1 MLRPVKMSRVVVAG
15 SKSVISPV
23 VEKLHEL
30 RLLHI
35 VNYNGSQPQFEM
47 GKPIGKAKEYS
58 EDLIKLRSVTRYLD
72 LNKKF
77 PDKAYPESQ
86 VLSEMDN
93 LLNNV
98 GADVTATYERIA
110 AIDAEVK
117 SKQDQIKALTPL
129 AVLPLPLESYYGYDS
144 LATFVGTAATPV
156 DADVARV
163 SPVNEIYSGSAKNA
177 TFVAIFV
184 PAEKASEV
192 SSVLSEHGFSEI
204 SVPRLEGNVDSAIA
218 TLEGGIKSLEGEKVP
233 LQKKL
238 ADMKKQYEDLMLA
251 TDEYLSMQT
260 HKTEAPLRFAET
272 ANAFVIDGYVPAD
285 QFSRLKSE
293 LESAAGGKLEVSLIA
308 DNEADELAEKGEDI
322 PTQMDNPSLVK
333 PYELVTKMFAIP
345 EYKEFDPSLLIFV
358 FFPIM
363 FGMILGDIGYGVMAF
378 LTMVLLKKKFKT
390 PGWQQ
395 LINVVQISSV
405 WAVIFGIFFG
415 EIFGPL
421 GLWGKVMG
429 HLHEHELEAVK
440 AAGLYF
446 GEGVFGSLGRIG
458 FWPGIDIFPLD
469 RLASNAVLLLIGTS
483 VIIGIIHCSVGS
495 ILGIKTELAYG
506 EKKHAYFEKLPVMLI
521 QVFFGLLVLGLVMGQ
536 MMLVIASAIIIVVAM
551 VMLVMGPEGPMGLAH
566 MPFYVSN
573 LISYLRLLAIGLASV
588 GLAFAANQLAFYV
601 VMPMLSSGATDSA
614 EFTIPAI
621 IAGLVVLFAVH
632 FINFLLGILSPF
644 MHPLRLHYVEMF
656 TKFYSNHGGGVEYS
670 PFGHVRRF
678 LKA

>member
-15 SKSVISPV
+15 SKDVISPV

-35 VNYNGSQPQFEM
+35 VNYNGNQPEFEL

-58 EDLIKLRSVTRYLD
+58 EDLIKLRSATRYLD
-72 LNKKF
+72 IKNKA
-77 PDKAYPESQ
+77 PDKTYPESQ

-98 GADVTATYERIA
+98 GAEVTATFERIT
-110 AIDAEVK
+110 AIEAEVK
-117 SKQDQIKALTPL
+117 SKQDQVKALTPL
-129 AVLPLPLESYYGYDS
+129 SVLPLPLDAYYGYDS

-163 SPVNEIYSGSAKNA
+163 SPVNEVFTGTAKNA
-177 TFVAIFV
+177 TLVAIFV
-184 PAEKASEV
+184 PADKAGEV
-192 SSVLSEHGFSEI
+192 SAVLSEHGFSET
-204 SVPRLEGNVDSAIA
+204 SVPKLEGNVDSAIA
-218 TLEGGIKSLEGEKVP
+218 TLGGSIKSLEGEMAP

-260 HKTEAPLRFAET
+260 RKTEAPLRFAET
-272 ANAFVIDGYVPAD
+272 ANAFVIDGYVPSD
-285 QFSRLKSE
+285 QFARLKSE
-293 LESAAGGKLEVSLIA
+293 LESAAGGRLEVQLIA
-308 DNEADELAEKGEDI
+308 DKEADDLVEKGEDV
-322 PTQMDNPSLVK
+322 PTQMDNPSLAK
-333 PYELVTKMFAIP
+333 PYELVTRLFAIP

-363 FGMILGDIGYGVMAF
+363 FGMILGDVGYGVMT
-378 LTMVLLKKKFKT
+378 LLVLILLKKRFRT
-390 PGWQQ
+390 EGWQQ
-395 LINVVQISSV
+395 LINIVMIGSV
-405 WAVIFGIFFG
+405 WSIIFGVFYG

-421 GLWGKVMG
+421 GLWGRVMG
-429 HLHEHELEAVK
+429 QLPEAELVHLKSV
-440 AAGLYF
+440 GLYF
-446 GEGVFGSLGRIG
+446 GEGVYGSLGRLG
-458 FWPGIDIFPLD
+458 PLGIFPMD

-483 VIIGIIHCSVGS
+483 IFIGVIHCSVGS
-495 ILGIKTELAYG
+495 ILGILTELNYG
-506 EKKHAYFEKLPVMLI
+506 EKKHAYFERLPVMLF
-521 QVFFGLLVLGLVMGQ
+521 QVFFAIALLGLVMGQ
-536 MMLVIASAIIIVVAM
+536 MIMVYLGAVVIVVSI
-551 VMLVMGPEGPMGLAH
+551 VMMVMGPEGAMGLAH
-566 MPFYVSN
+566 VPSYVSN
-573 LISYLRLLAIGLASV
+573 LISYLRILAIGLASV
-588 GLAFAANQLAFYV
+588 GLAYAANQLAFYV
-601 VMPMLSSGATDSA
+601 IMPMLSGGAKDSS

-621 IAGLVVLFAVH
+621 IVGVLVLLVVH

-656 TKFYSNHGGGVEYS
+656 TKFYSAHGGGVEYS

>member
-1 MLRPVKMSRVVVAG
+1 
-15 SKSVISPV
+15 
-23 VEKLHEL
+23 
-30 RLLHI
+30 
-35 VNYNGSQPQFEM
+35 M
-47 GKPIGKAKEYS
+47 GKSIGKAKEYS

-72 LNKKF
+72 MKNKA
-77 PDKAYPESQ
+77 PDKTYPESQ

-98 GADVTATYERIA
+98 GADVTATYERIV

-129 AVLPLPLESYYGYDS
+129 AVLPLPLEAYYGYDS
-144 LATFVGTAATPV
+144 LATFVGKATTPV

-163 SPVNEIYSGSAKNA
+163 SPVNEIYTGSAKNA
-177 TFVAIFV
+177 TFVAVFV

-192 SSVLSEHGFSEI
+192 SSVLSEHGFSET

-218 TLEGGIKSLEGEKVP
+218 TLEGGIKSLEGEKAP

-251 TDEYLSMQT
+251 TDEYLSMQAQ
-260 HKTEAPLRFAET
+260 KTEVPLRFAET

-308 DNEADELAEKGEDI
+308 DKEADELVEKGEDI
-322 PTQMDNPSLVK
+322 PSQMDNPSVVK
-333 PYELVTKMFAIP
+333 PYELVTRLFAIP
-345 EYKEFDPSLLIFV
+345 EYKEFDPSLLIFI

-363 FGMILGDIGYGVMAF
+363 FGMILGDVGYGVM
-378 LTMVLLKKKFKT
+378 TMLILIMLKKKFRT

-395 LINVVQISSV
+395 LINIVMIASV
-405 WAVIFGIFFG
+405 WSIIFGIFYG

-421 GLWGKVMG
+421 GLWNYMMG
-429 HLHEHELEAVK
+429 MLSHHDMAVLQEQ
-440 AAGLYF
+440 GLFF
-446 GEGVFGSLGRIG
+446 GEGLYGSLGRLG
-458 FWPGIDIFPLD
+458 PLGIFPLY
-469 RLASNAVLLLIGTS
+469 RLATNAVLLLIGVS
-483 VIIGIIHCSVGS
+483 LFIGVVHCSVGS
-495 ILGIKTELAYG
+495 ILGIKTELNYG
-506 EKKHAYFEKLPVMLI
+506 EKRHAYFERLPVMLF
-521 QVFFGLLVLGLVMGQ
+521 QVFFSIALLGLVMGQ
-536 MMLVIASAIIIVVAM
+536 SMLTYLGVIVVVASI
-551 VMLVMGPEGPMGLAH
+551 VMMVMGPEGAMGLAH
-566 MPFYVSN
+566 VPSYVSN

-588 GLAFAANQLAFYV
+588 GLAYAANQLAFYV
-601 VMPMLSSGATDSA
+601 IMPMLSGGVTNSS
-614 EFTIPAI
+614 EFTWPAI
-621 IAGLVVLFAVH
+621 IIGIIILVAVH
-632 FINFLLGILSPF
+632 FINVLLGILSPF

-656 TKFYSNHGGGVEYS
+656 TKFYSAHGGGVEYS

>member
-15 SKSVISPV
+15 SKDVISPV

-35 VNYNGSQPQFEM
+35 VNYNGNQPEFEL

-58 EDLIKLRSVTRYLD
+58 EDLIKLRSATRYLD
-72 LNKKF
+72 IKNKA
-77 PDKAYPESQ
+77 PDKTYPESQ

-98 GADVTATYERIA
+98 GAEVTATFERIT
-110 AIDAEVK
+110 AIEAEVK

-129 AVLPLPLESYYGYDS
+129 SVLPLPLDEYYGYDS

-163 SPVNEIYSGSAKNA
+163 SPVNEVFTGTAKNA
-177 TFVAIFV
+177 TLVAIFV
-184 PAEKASEV
+184 PADKAGEV
-192 SSVLSEHGFSEI
+192 SAVLSEHGFSET
-204 SVPRLEGNVDSAIA
+204 SVPKLEGNVDSAIA
-218 TLEGGIKSLEGEKVP
+218 TLEGSIKSLEGEMAP

-260 HKTEAPLRFAET
+260 RKTEAPLRFAET
-272 ANAFVIDGYVPAD
+272 ANAFVIDGYVPSD
-285 QFSRLKSE
+285 QFARLKSE
-293 LESAAGGKLEVSLIA
+293 LESAAGGRLEVQLIA
-308 DNEADELAEKGEDI
+308 DKEADDLVEKGEDV
-322 PTQMDNPSLVK
+322 PTQMDNPSLAR
-333 PYELVTKMFAIP
+333 PYELVTRLFAIP

-363 FGMILGDIGYGVMAF
+363 FGMILGDVGYGVMT
-378 LTMVLLKKKFKT
+378 LLVLILLKKRFRT
-390 PGWQQ
+390 EGWQQ
-395 LINVVQISSV
+395 LINIVMIGSV
-405 WAVIFGIFFG
+405 WSIIFGVFYG

-421 GLWGKVMG
+421 GLWGRIMG
-429 HLHEHELEAVK
+429 QLPEAELVHLKSV
-440 AAGLYF
+440 GLYF
-446 GEGVFGSLGRIG
+446 GEGVYGSLGRLG
-458 FWPGIDIFPLD
+458 PLGIFPMD

-483 VIIGIIHCSVGS
+483 IFIGVIHCSVGS
-495 ILGIKTELAYG
+495 ILGILTELNYG
-506 EKKHAYFEKLPVMLI
+506 EKKHAYFERLPVMLF
-521 QVFFGLLVLGLVMGQ
+521 QVFFAIALLGLVMGQ
-536 MMLVIASAIIIVVAM
+536 MIMVYLGAVVIVVSI
-551 VMLVMGPEGPMGLAH
+551 VMMVMGPEGAMGLAH
-566 MPFYVSN
+566 VPSYVSN
-573 LISYLRLLAIGLASV
+573 LISYLRILAIGLASV
-588 GLAFAANQLAFYV
+588 GLAYAANQLAFYV
-601 VMPMLSSGATDSA
+601 IMPMLSGGAKDSS

-621 IAGLVVLFAVH
+621 IVGVLVLLVVH

-656 TKFYSNHGGGVEYS
+656 TKFYSAHGGGVEYS

>member
-15 SKSVISPV
+15 SKDVIAPV

-35 VNYNGSQPQFEM
+35 VNYNGNQPSFEM

-58 EDLIKLRSVTRYLD
+58 ENLIKLRSVTRYLD
-72 LNKKF
+72 IKNKAPEKV
-77 PDKAYPESQ
+77 YPESQ

-98 GADVTATYERIA
+98 GADITATYERIT

-117 SKQDQIKALTPL
+117 SKQDQIKVLKPL
-129 AVLPLPLESYYGYDS
+129 AVLPLPLEAYHGYDS

-156 DADVARV
+156 DADVAKV

-177 TFVAIFV
+177 TVVAVFV
-184 PAEKASEV
+184 PIDKASEV
-192 SSVLSEHGFSEI
+192 SSVLSEHGFAEM
-204 SVPRLEGNVDSAIA
+204 SVPKLEGSVDSAIA
-218 TLEGGIKSLEGEKVP
+218 TLEGSIKSLEGEKVP

-260 HKTEAPLRFAET
+260 QKTEAPLRFAET
-272 ANAFVIDGYVPAD
+272 DNAFVIDGWVPSD
-285 QFSRLKSE
+285 QFSRLKGE
-293 LESAAGGKLEVSLIA
+293 LESTAGGKVDVQLI
-308 DNEADELAEKGEDI
+308 DDKEADGLVEQGEDI
-322 PTQMDNPSLVK
+322 PTKIDNPSLVK
-333 PYELVTKMFAIP
+333 PYELITRLFAIP

-363 FGMILGDIGYGVMAF
+363 FGMILGDIGYGIMAF
-378 LTMVLLKKKFKT
+378 LVVLLLKKKFRT
-390 PGWQQ
+390 EGWQQ
-395 LINVVQISSV
+395 LTNIVLIASV
-405 WAVIFGIFFG
+405 WAIIFGIFFG

-421 GLWGKVMG
+421 GLWGRIMG
-429 HLHEHELEAVK
+429 HLPEAQIELLKEE
-440 AAGLYF
+440 GLYF
-446 GEGVFGSLGRIG
+446 GEGVFGSLGRLG
-458 FWPGIDIFPLD
+458 PLGIFPMD
-469 RLASNAVLLLIGTS
+469 RLATNAVLLLIGTS
-483 VIIGIIHCSVGS
+483 IFIGVIHCSVGS
-495 ILGIKTELAYG
+495 ILGIKTELNYG
-506 EKKHAYFEKLPVMLI
+506 EKKHAYFERLPVMLFQI
-521 QVFFGLLVLGLVMGQ
+521 FFSIALLGLVMGQ
-536 MMLVIASAIIIVVAM
+536 MMMVYLGGLIVVVSI
-551 VMLVMGPEGPMGLAH
+551 VMMVMGPEGPMGLAH
-566 MPFYVSN
+566 VPFYVSN

-601 VMPMLSSGATDSA
+601 IMPMLSGGATNSA
-614 EFTIPAI
+614 EFSIPAI
-621 IAGLVVLFAVH
+621 IIGILVLTVVH
-632 FINFLLGILSPF
+632 FINMLLGILSPF

-656 TKFYSNHGGGVEYS
+656 TKFYSAHGGGVEYS

>member
-15 SKSVISPV
+15 SKDVISPV

-35 VNYNGSQPQFEM
+35 VNYNGNQPEFEL

-58 EDLIKLRSVTRYLD
+58 EDLIKLRSATRYLD
-72 LNKKF
+72 IKNKA
-77 PDKAYPESQ
+77 PDKTYPESQ

-98 GADVTATYERIA
+98 GAEVTATFERIT
-110 AIDAEVK
+110 AIEAEVK
-117 SKQDQIKALTPL
+117 SKQDQVKALTPL
-129 AVLPLPLESYYGYDS
+129 SVLPLPLDAYYGYDS

-163 SPVNEIYSGSAKNA
+163 SPVNEVFTGTAKNA
-177 TFVAIFV
+177 TLVAIFV
-184 PAEKASEV
+184 PADKAGEV
-192 SSVLSEHGFSEI
+192 SAVLSEHGFSET
-204 SVPRLEGNVDSAIA
+204 SVPKLEGNVDSAIA
-218 TLEGGIKSLEGEKVP
+218 TLEGSIKSLEGEMAP

-260 HKTEAPLRFAET
+260 RKTEAPLRFAET
-272 ANAFVIDGYVPAD
+272 ANAFVIDGYVPSD
-285 QFSRLKSE
+285 QFARLKSE
-293 LESAAGGKLEVSLIA
+293 LESAAGGRLEVQLIA
-308 DNEADELAEKGEDI
+308 DKEADDLVEKGEDV
-322 PTQMDNPSLVK
+322 PTQMDNPSLAK
-333 PYELVTKMFAIP
+333 PYELVTRLFAIP

-363 FGMILGDIGYGVMAF
+363 FGMILGDVGYGVMT
-378 LTMVLLKKKFKT
+378 LLVLILLKKRFRT
-390 PGWQQ
+390 EGWQQ
-395 LINVVQISSV
+395 LINIVMIGSV
-405 WAVIFGIFFG
+405 WSIIFGVFYG

-421 GLWGKVMG
+421 GLWGRVMG
-429 HLHEHELEAVK
+429 QLPEAELEHLKSV
-440 AAGLYF
+440 GLYF
-446 GEGVFGSLGRIG
+446 GEGVYGSLGRLG
-458 FWPGIDIFPLD
+458 PLGIFPMD

-483 VIIGIIHCSVGS
+483 IFIGVIHCSVGS
-495 ILGIKTELAYG
+495 ILGILTELNYG
-506 EKKHAYFEKLPVMLI
+506 EKKHAYFERLPVMLF
-521 QVFFGLLVLGLVMGQ
+521 QVFFAIALLGLVMGQ
-536 MMLVIASAIIIVVAM
+536 MIMVYLGAVVIVVSI
-551 VMLVMGPEGPMGLAH
+551 VMMVMGPEGAMGLAH
-566 MPFYVSN
+566 VPSYVSN
-573 LISYLRLLAIGLASV
+573 LISYLRILAIGLASV
-588 GLAFAANQLAFYV
+588 GLAYAANQLAFYV
-601 VMPMLSSGATDSA
+601 IMPMLSGGAKDSS

-621 IAGLVVLFAVH
+621 IVGVLVLLVVH

-656 TKFYSNHGGGVEYS
+656 TKFYSAHGGGVEYS